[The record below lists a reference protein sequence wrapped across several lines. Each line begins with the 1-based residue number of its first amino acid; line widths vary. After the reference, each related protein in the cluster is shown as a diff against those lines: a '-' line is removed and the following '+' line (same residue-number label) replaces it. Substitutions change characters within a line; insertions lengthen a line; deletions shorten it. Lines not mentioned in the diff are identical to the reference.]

1 MQTAGKAKE
10 ELIKV
15 IEEVEALS
23 QYAAETKQIETNYK
37 RAELISQEA
46 REYAESIVGTVR
58 EALVVLD
65 ANLRVISAN
74 RSFYRI
80 FKVTARE
87 TEGQFIYEMGNHQWD
102 IPELREFLEDVLLK
116 NSTFDD
122 FKVEHHFP
130 NIGWRTMFLNARR
143 VYKKTGNAQMILLAI
158 DDITKRRRVGEELR
172 RYREHLEELVADR
185 TAEIKTA
192 NEQLQQEIIE
202 RKQAES
208 KITQAAEEWRI
219 TFDSITDLVSIH
231 DKKLRLTRVNKA
243 LANTLQSE
251 PTELIGKTCFKL
263 VHGTDEPVP
272 NCPHRKTLAT
282 KQPVT
287 VEFFEPHLGI
297 HLEITTSPI
306 FDEKGEVAG
315 SVHVARDVTERK
327 RMEEQLIITDRLVSV
342 GELAAGIAHELNNPL
357 TSVIGFSQL
366 LLDRNITDDVKQ
378 DLRVVS
384 SEARRAAEVVRNLL
398 TFAGKHSPAK
408 QPVNINNIIDKVL
421 QIRAYEQRVNN
432 IHIIT
437 RFAPDLSEIMADY
450 FQLQQ
455 VFLNIIL
462 NAEHFMIETHKRGTL
477 TITTE
482 SIENTIKAS
491 FSDDGP
497 GIPKENLGHLFDPF
511 FTTKEVGKG
520 TGLGLSI
527 CHGIITEHGG
537 RIQAESELGKGAT
550 FVVEMPIS
558 GY

>member
-1 MQTAGKAKE
+1 MKTANKAKE

-15 IEEVEALS
+15 IEEVKALS
-23 QYAAETKQIETNYK
+23 QYAAKTEKIETDYK
-37 RAELISQEA
+37 QAELIAQEA
-46 REYAESIVGTVR
+46 RRYAESIVGTVR
-58 EALVVLD
+58 ESLVVLD

-74 RSFYRI
+74 RSFYRT
-80 FKVTARE
+80 FKVRARE
-87 TEGQFIYEMGNHQWD
+87 TEGQFIYELGNHQWD
-102 IPELREFLEDVLLK
+102 IPELRELLEDVLTK
-116 NSTFDD
+116 NTTFDD

-130 NIGWRTMFLNARR
+130 NIGWRTMLLNARR
-143 VYKKTGNAQMILLAI
+143 IHRETGNTRMILLAI
-158 DDITKRRRVGEELR
+158 EDITERRQVGEKSKTHHK
-172 RYREHLEELVADR
+172 HLEELVAER
-185 TAEIKTA
+185 TAEIRTA
-192 NEQLQQEIIE
+192 NEQLQQEVIE
-202 RKQAES
+202 RKQAEG
-208 KITQAAEEWRI
+208 KITQAAEEWRA
-219 TFDSITDLVSIH
+219 TFDSIIDLVSIH
-231 DKKLRLTRVNKA
+231 DKNFRLTRVNKA
-243 LANTLQSE
+243 LANALQRE
-251 PTELIGKTCFKL
+251 PAELIGKTCYKL
-263 VHGTDEPVP
+263 VHGTNEPVP
-272 NCPHRKTLAT
+272 NCPHMKTLVT

-287 VEFFEPHLGI
+287 LEFFEPHRGV
-297 HLEITTSPI
+297 HLEVTTSPI

-315 SVHVARDVTERK
+315 SVHVARDVTERR

-366 LLDRNITDDVKQ
+366 LLDGNVADDVKK
-378 DLRVVS
+378 DLRVIY
-384 SEARRAAEVVRNLL
+384 SEAQRAAEVVKNLL
-398 TFAGKHSPAK
+398 TFARKHSPAK

-421 QIRAYEQRVNN
+421 EIRVYEQRVNN

-437 RFAPDLSEIMADY
+437 RFAPDLPEIRADY

-482 SIENTIKAS
+482 STGNAIKAF

-497 GIPKENLGHLFDPF
+497 GISKENLGHLFDPF

-550 FVVEMPIS
+550 FVVELPIS